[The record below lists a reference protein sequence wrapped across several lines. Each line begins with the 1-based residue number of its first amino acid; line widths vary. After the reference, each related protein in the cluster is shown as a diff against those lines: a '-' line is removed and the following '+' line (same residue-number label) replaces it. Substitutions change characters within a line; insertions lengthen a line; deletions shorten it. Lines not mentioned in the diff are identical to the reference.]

1 MAVGTNKPW
10 HHLRILFLECSPTKP
25 LCMGL
30 QIAGRAVG
38 WRGTVLA
45 PPAYTHRCH
54 VGSVVL
60 ATRIHRTTAPVL
72 ARARMPYTFD
82 WPFTYGACFDYAIPS
97 LQGRT
102 HVQAPSPI
110 AQQHTATIRMDMWHS
125 VCVQKPAIAMLGP
138 SPQTSP
144 GCLHPAARNLTFET
158 SRA

>member
-45 PPAYTHRCH
+45 PPAYPQMPS
-54 VGSVVL
+54 GPVVL

-72 ARARMPYTFD
+72 ARARMPCTFD
-82 WPFTYGACFDYAIPS
+82 WPFTYGACFDYAIPP

-102 HVQAPSPI
+102 CTSALSTAAHGYDQDGYVALSLCAEASDCHAGAPPTDWSWLLAP
-110 AQQHTATIRMDMWHS
+110 
-125 VCVQKPAIAMLGP
+125 P
-138 SPQTSP
+138 
-144 GCLHPAARNLTFET
+144 LHET
-158 SRA
+158 